1 MVEEEEMEEE
11 IEEEKTPEITRDFTP
26 KIAEQKKPDKIAKE
40 EIDDFKMPTAYSLKP
55 FVPPPLSLLEKDK
68 GKPETGDVKANAN
81 IIKRTLQNFGINVE
95 MDERFGTRF
104 ETVDV
109 TKVDFSQRP
118 FKITTDVS
126 EYLAETV
133 IISTGANAKL
143 LGIPSEQTFMGFG
156 VSACATC
163 DGAFY
168 KDKKLFI
175 VGGGDTCMEEAVFL
189 TRFAS
194 EVIVVHR
201 RDSLRASKIMQEK
214 AQANPKIKW
223 MWNSEIIEITGQE
236 KPRKLVT
243 AAKVKNLL
251 TGEEKSLPID
261 GVFVAIGHQPN
272 SSLFKE
278 YLDLDAVGYIKTIPG
293 KAATKIP
300 GVFAAGD
307 VQDHEYRQ
315 AITAA
320 GSGCMAALEAE
331 RFLAH

>member
-1 MVEEEEMEEE
+1 
-11 IEEEKTPEITRDFTP
+11 
-26 KIAEQKKPDKIAKE
+26 
-40 EIDDFKMPTAYSLKP
+40 MPTEKVIIIGSGPAALTAAIYTARARLN
-55 FVPPPLSLLEKDK
+55 PLVIEGYAAGGQLMITSDVENFPGFPEAVTGPELVEKCRK
-68 GKPETGDVKANAN
+68 QA
-81 IIKRTLQNFGINVE
+81 
-95 MDERFGTRF
+95 ERFGTRF

-109 TKVDFSQRP
+109 TKVDFSKRP

-126 EYLAETV
+126 EHFAETV

-175 VGGGDTCMEEAVFL
+175 VGGGDTCMEEAMFL

-194 EVIVVHR
+194 EVTVVHR

-223 MWNSEIIEITGQE
+223 MWNSEIVEILGQE
-236 KPRKLVT
+236 KPRKFVT
-243 AAKVKNLL
+243 SAKVKNLL
-251 TGEEKSLPID
+251 TSEEKSLPID